1 MIYFCADDYGMSQ
14 ESNRRIENCITDG
27 VLNKVSVLPNGI
39 LTDFKERLPVC
50 MALHINLV
58 EGAPLS
64 DPKAIGSL
72 VSDDGYFRDSFVGL
86 FFRSYSFKRKELEKA
101 LYQEIR
107 AQIAF
112 WKKQMGENTPVC
124 LDSHQ
129 HTHMIPLV
137 FRVLM
142 QVIRE
147 ENLKVASLRI
157 PAEPLMPYLL
167 TPSLY
172 LSYGPTGIIR
182 QWLLKILAVVNGPA
196 LRRSKIPHP
205 CFMGAMYSGR
215 MTEDR
220 IRKLLPHYLRIAK
233 RRGQD
238 IEIAMHP
245 GYAEQGEEL
254 IDGHRPDFEKS
265 YLSSGRKEEFQVLQS
280 FHFEQKSER
289 G

>member
-27 VLNKVSVLPNGI
+27 VLNKVSVLPNGT

-64 DPKAIGSL
+64 DQKALGLL
-72 VSDDGYFRDSFVGL
+72 VSGDGYFRDSFVGL

-101 LYQEIR
+101 IYQEIR
-107 AQIAF
+107 AQITF
-112 WKKQMGENTPVC
+112 WKKQMGENTPVY

-129 HTHMIPLV
+129 HTHLIPLV

-142 QVIRE
+142 QVIKE
-147 ENLKVASLRI
+147 ENLKVASLRV
-157 PAEPLMPYLL
+157 PAEPLMPYLR

-182 QWLLKILAVVNGPA
+182 QWLLKVLAIVNGPA
-196 LRRSKIPHP
+196 LRRSKITHP
-205 CFMGAMYSGR
+205 CFMGAMFSGR

-220 IRKLLPHYLRIAK
+220 IRKLLPHYLKIAE

-238 IEIAMHP
+238 IEIALHP

-254 IDGHRPDFEKS
+254 IDGHRSGFEKAYFS
-265 YLSSGRKEEFQVLQS
+265 PGRKEEFHLLQN
-280 FHFEQKSER
+280 FHL
-289 G
+289 